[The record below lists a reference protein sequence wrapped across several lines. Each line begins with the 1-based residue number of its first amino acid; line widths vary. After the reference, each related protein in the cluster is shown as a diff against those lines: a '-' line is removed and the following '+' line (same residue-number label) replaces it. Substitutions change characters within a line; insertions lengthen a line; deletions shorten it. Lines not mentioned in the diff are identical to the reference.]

1 MPPKLKKEEIIMER
15 YEEFQIEYIPNNS
28 IKEAYEEYKKEERGE
43 DNEE

>member
-1 MPPKLKKEEIIMER
+1 MVTEEL
-15 YEEFQIEYIPNNS
+15 PLNS

>member
-1 MPPKLKKEEIIMER
+1 MKYQE
-15 YEEFQIEYIPNNS
+15 YEEYFKIEYIPNNS